1 MSNPFAEIERKL
13 ERIPARLADVERLL
27 EKMEH
32 DLATA
37 EDIRERAPDWTLKIA
52 HQAVLDGCTALVAA
66 HGYRARV
73 NGHHYVTIRF
83 AQLTLPEHTALLD
96 RAEMLRRRRHEVTYG
111 GVYVVSEEEVEG
123 ALDLARQ
130 LAPVLRASALAAL
143 GPAGTSALSDPC

>member
-1 MSNPFAEIERKL
+1 MSNPFAELDRKL

-37 EDIRERAPDWTLKIA
+37 EDIRERAPDWALKIA
-52 HQAVLDGCTALVAA
+52 HQAVLDACTALMAA

-73 NGHHYVTIRF
+73 NGHHYVAIRF
-83 AQLTLPEHTALLD
+83 AQLALPEHTALLD
-96 RAEMLRRRRHEVTYG
+96 RAEMLRRRRHEVIY

-130 LAPVLRASALAAL
+130 LAPILRAAALAAL
-143 GPAGTSALSDPC
+143 GPAGTSASSEPR